1 MSDEAIGVDLLADL
15 PGVSCDDAARW
26 ALRQLDAAM
35 AAGDTCFDLAA
46 ALPDEDLPGVDYAA
60 CRASL
65 LASGLVADGGEDD
78 AGLPVVLDDGLLS
91 SRRYRRYERA
101 IADEL
106 RRRCADV
113 ERLDAL
119 RDDDA
124 VAGDV
129 RALFPAAPD
138 RDDDG
143 VDRQRLAACV
153 ALARGAAVITGGP
166 GTGKTTVAGR
176 TIAIAARRATR
187 RGGRL
192 AVTIA
197 APTGKAAQRLRESL
211 AATGS
216 RLVADGF
223 LDAATL
229 AALTADASTL
239 HRLIH
244 DRRLAAA
251 DLVVVDEVSM
261 ADAAT
266 LARVLARIPARAQV
280 VLLGDPHQLASV
292 EAGHV
297 LGEIAAR
304 ADDRVD
310 AGVGGWYRALCGEAV
325 ATADDLPPL
334 AAAQV
339 HLRRNWRSAG
349 APALAALAAA
359 MQESP
364 EAALEALRT
373 HRRVAPDDGPDA
385 TWIERRDCR
394 DPRTVVAAVCEDASA
409 WCRAVIDSERV
420 EDALAVLGRRRF
432 LCARRGGPLGAEAL
446 NRAFEAALERGGA
459 IAPWEDGHYH
469 GRPLLVTRND
479 YDLHLFN
486 GDIGIVRG
494 DRHDAQAWFG
504 DAAGGLRAVPLARL
518 GDVEPV
524 FAITVHKSQGSQFDR
539 VEVIT
544 ATDDDGPVAELLTR
558 ELCYTAVTRAARAVR
573 IWMDE
578 DLLLRAL
585 RRRTVRRTGLG
596 RFLGERLKV
605 EG

>member
-1 MSDEAIGVDLLADL
+1 VSDEAIGVDLLADL

-280 VLLGDPHQLASV
+280 VLLGDPHQLRKTGQRGTEPQPGKGQRPRQV
-292 EAGHV
+292 
-297 LGEIAAR
+297 R
-304 ADDRVD
+304 
-310 AGVGGWYRALCGEAV
+310 LC
-325 ATADDLPPL
+325 PL
-334 AAAQV
+334 T
-339 HLRRNWRSAG
+339 RR
-349 APALAALAAA
+349 
-359 MQESP
+359 
-364 EAALEALRT
+364 
-373 HRRVAPDDGPDA
+373 PDDGQGQPERNPRAMNGSMQRPSDQRREPGQHPQNDHEERQGDPA
-385 TWIERRDCR
+385 LHPPERREG
-394 DPRTVVAAVCEDASA
+394 PVEQ
-409 WCRAVIDSERV
+409 RAVGHQPQHESAARGRDGVFFAGGSRGHPGREGNERDEGWQEEV
-420 EDALAVLGRRRF
+420 EWR
-432 LCARRGGPLGAEAL
+432 EAPGEE
-446 NRAFEAALERGGA
+446 RAGEHR
-459 IAPWEDGHYH
+459 
-469 GRPLLVTRND
+469 GRP
-479 YDLHLFN
+479 H
-486 GDIGIVRG
+486 
-494 DRHDAQAWFG
+494 
-504 DAAGGLRAVPLARL
+504 
-518 GDVEPV
+518 
-524 FAITVHKSQGSQFDR
+524 
-539 VEVIT
+539 
-544 ATDDDGPVAELLTR
+544 GPVAGYGARCPHADTP
-558 ELCYTAVTRAARAVR
+558 TATGAGPP
-573 IWMDE
+573 D
-578 DLLLRAL
+578 
-585 RRRTVRRTGLG
+585 RTPPPRTPP
-596 RFLGERLKV
+596 R
-605 EG
+605 